1 MSTPLQN
8 QTQKVRKFTTLK
20 ANNRINTTRLAKVN
34 VYAYVLLSYLL
45 EAGKGGD
52 KKKKKKKKR
61 KKVKESNHDEKKK
74 RDKHIK
80 GI

>member
-20 ANNRINTTRLAKVN
+20 ANNRINMTRLAKVN

-52 KKKKKKKKR
+52 KKKEKEKKR

>member
-8 QTQKVRKFTTLK
+8 QTQKLRKFTTLK
-20 ANNRINTTRLAKVN
+20 ANNRINMTRLAKVN

>member
-20 ANNRINTTRLAKVN
+20 ANNRINMTRLAKVN

-52 KKKKKKKKR
+52 KKKKKKK
-61 KKVKESNHDEKKK
+61 VKESNHDEKKK
-74 RDKHIK
+74 TR
-80 GI
+80 

>member
-20 ANNRINTTRLAKVN
+20 ANNRINMTRLAKVN

-52 KKKKKKKKR
+52 KKKKKKR

>member
-20 ANNRINTTRLAKVN
+20 ANNRINMTRLAKVN

-45 EAGKGGD
+45 EAEKGGEI
-52 KKKKKKKKR
+52 KKK
-61 KKVKESNHDEKKK
+61 
-74 RDKHIK
+74 
-80 GI
+80 

>member
-20 ANNRINTTRLAKVN
+20 ANNRINMTRLAKVN

-52 KKKKKKKKR
+52 KKKKKK
-61 KKVKESNHDEKKK
+61 VKESNHDEKKK
-74 RDKHIK
+74 NEIN
-80 GI
+80 I

>member
-8 QTQKVRKFTTLK
+8 QTQKLRKFTTLK
-20 ANNRINTTRLAKVN
+20 ANNRINMTRLAKVN

-45 EAGKGGD
+45 EAGKGGY
-52 KKKKKKKKR
+52 KKKKIKKKR

>member
-1 MSTPLQN
+1 M
-8 QTQKVRKFTTLK
+8 
-20 ANNRINTTRLAKVN
+20 TRLAKVN

-52 KKKKKKKKR
+52 KKKKKEKKR

-74 RDKHIK
+74 TR
-80 GI
+80 